1 MTGVGTFLAKKKRY
15 QGANEIFELLL
26 RLVVLLFGPFKHR
39 LKVHR
44 IANDCMVQRLE
55 YTMSIHSGLTVI
67 VVQYLRLGYRSSVLF
82 IHNEQVWKD
91 C

>member
-26 RLVVLLFGPFKHR
+26 RLVVLLFGLFKHR

-55 YTMSIHSGLTVI
+55 HSTQCPFI
-67 VVQYLRLGYRSSVLF
+67 VDSLS
-82 IHNEQVWKD
+82 
-91 C
+91 